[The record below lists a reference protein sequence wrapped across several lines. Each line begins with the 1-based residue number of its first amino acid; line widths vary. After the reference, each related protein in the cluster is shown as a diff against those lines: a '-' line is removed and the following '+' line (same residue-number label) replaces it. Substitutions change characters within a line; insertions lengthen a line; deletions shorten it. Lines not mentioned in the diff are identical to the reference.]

1 MKKAVVSCFLAFGL
15 IFVSQVQANDVE
27 ALAKSKN
34 CLSCHAIDKKLVGP
48 AYKDVA
54 KGKDPKGGKITV
66 ERLVN
71 SIKKGSMGKWGP
83 IPMPPN
89 AVTDEEAK
97 QLAEWVLSL

>member
-1 MKKAVVSCFLAFGL
+1 MKKVVVSCLVAFGL
-15 IFVSQVQANDVE
+15 SFVSQVQANDAE

-54 KGKDPKGGKITV
+54 KGKDPKGGVITL
-66 ERLVN
+66 ERLVK
-71 SIKKGSMGKWGP
+71 SIKTGSMGKWGP

-97 QLAEWVLSL
+97 RLAKWILSL

>member
-15 IFVSQVQANDVE
+15 IFVSLVQANDVE

-54 KGKDPKGGKITV
+54 KGKDPKGGEITV

-71 SIKKGSMGKWGP
+71 SIKNGSMGKWGP

-89 AVTDEEAK
+89 PVT
-97 QLAEWVLSL
+97 